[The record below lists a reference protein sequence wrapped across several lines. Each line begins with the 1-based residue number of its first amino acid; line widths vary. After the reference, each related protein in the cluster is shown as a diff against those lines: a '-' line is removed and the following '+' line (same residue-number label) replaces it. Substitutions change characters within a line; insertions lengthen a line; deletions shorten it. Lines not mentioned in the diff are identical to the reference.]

1 MSVVIRDIYIYIYII
16 HVCQVLGVKCGGRQ
30 VGGAVT
36 GISMNAGALVRHR
49 ACMASLSSMSTRL
62 SKNVERSAQQALGIL
77 LGASW
82 EALPGCGGPLEG
94 SGTVLGRLLGG
105 SWQAFGGF
113 QEASWTKDRHGY
125 NF

>member
-1 MSVVIRDIYIYIYII
+1 MILQRLDCLSALLLAQVSFVMSP
-16 HVCQVLGVKCGGRQ
+16 
-30 VGGAVT
+30 
-36 GISMNAGALVRHR
+36 
-49 ACMASLSSMSTRL
+49 LSSTFL
-62 SKNVERSAQQALGIL
+62 SKNVERYAQQGLRIL

-82 EALPGCGGPLEG
+82 EAFQGLGRPLEG
-94 SGTVLGRLLGG
+94 SGTALGRLLGG

>member
-1 MSVVIRDIYIYIYII
+1 MLLAILRFRAFRIT
-16 HVCQVLGVKCGGRQ
+16 GVKIPSFGT
-30 VGGAVT
+30 VFSMVT
-36 GISMNAGALVRHR
+36 GVLLHATTSQNALCGPAGSWNPFGVP
-49 ACMASLSSMSTRL
+49 
-62 SKNVERSAQQALGIL
+62 
-77 LGASW
+77 W

-105 SWQAFGGF
+105 SWQAFGSF